1 MRQTFLYETNGDV
14 DKLRNTIEEAGGK
27 IIEVQS
33 HYDTGKRI
41 VFDAPVLLAGANLFG
56 DEELLTLETLSTEI
70 VQIKKAISIGTIGQK
85 GIAQRLD
92 DLEARIEKLEKK

>member
-14 DKLRNTIEEAGGK
+14 DKLHNTIEEAGGK

-41 VFDAPVLLAGANLFG
+41 VFDAPDLVDGATLLK
-56 DEELLTLETLSTEI
+56 DKKPLTLEVISAEI
-70 VQIKKAISIGTIGQK
+70 DELKATAADHEKRLKKDVGGHI
-85 GIAQRLD
+85 R
-92 DLEARIEKLEKK
+92 